1 MYVKV
6 AAEESDD
13 VRGRVVRKFGF
24 EGVEVFGRVVRGA
37 VEEAEKERSGGGVY
51 GEPESFSGG
60 RFFEFVGC
68 HRVVAGVDG
77 NSSVVKSV
85 QVRRGLWSVAS

>member
-1 MYVKV
+1 M
-6 AAEESDD
+6 
-13 VRGRVVRKFGF
+13 RKFGF
-24 EGVEVFGRVVRGA
+24 EGVEVFGRVVGRA
-37 VEEAEKERSGGGVY
+37 VEEAEEERSGGGVY
-51 GEPESFSGG
+51 SEPESFSGG
-60 RFFEFVGC
+60 GFFEFVGC